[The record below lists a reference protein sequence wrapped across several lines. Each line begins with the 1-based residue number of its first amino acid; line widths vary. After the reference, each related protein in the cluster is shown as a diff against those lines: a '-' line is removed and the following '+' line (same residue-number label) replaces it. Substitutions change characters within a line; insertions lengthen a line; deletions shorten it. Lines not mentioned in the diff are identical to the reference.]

1 MLIGFELKNHS
12 KNLIINYGK
21 KELTKIVMYD
31 QIYYQKYTY
40 LLSSLSFLRSLSGD
54 KMKELPR
61 IPEDLK

>member
-1 MLIGFELKNHS
+1 
-12 KNLIINYGK
+12 
-21 KELTKIVMYD
+21 MYD
-31 QIYYQKYTY
+31 QICYQKYTY